1 MDRYQFEDL
10 ISDYIENNLSMNQ
23 RKQVEA
29 YLEENPEAKQQ
40 IESVKQ
46 VMASMKSMPGISTS
60 AEFMNNLNRHITA
73 EKEAKSVVKSTRSFA
88 GYTPLMASLSAVVV
102 IAVVMLGLEFMPESS
117 NQATFTPTMTEQQ
130 INDLPALPAKRTL
143 PPAKQVLPAKT
154 NDSMLAESEEDSTNY
169 DEDTPVKRNFD
180 DKIQLVGDKRP

>member
-10 ISDYIENNLSMNQ
+10 ISDYIENNLSMSQ

-29 YLEENPEAKQQ
+29 YLEENPEAKHQ
-40 IESVKQ
+40 IKSVKQ
-46 VMASMKSMPGISTS
+46 AMASMKSMPGISTS
-60 AEFMNNLNRHITA
+60 AEFMNNLNRRITS

-102 IAVVMLGLEFMPESS
+102 ITVVMLGLEFMPESS
-117 NQATFTPTMTEQQ
+117 NQATFTPAMTEQQ
-130 INDLPALPAKRTL
+130 INDLP
-143 PPAKQVLPAKT
+143 VLPLKT

-169 DEDTPVKRNFD
+169 DEDNPVKRNFD

>member
-10 ISDYIENNLSMNQ
+10 ISDYIENNLSMSQ

-29 YLEENPEAKQQ
+29 YLEENPEAKHQ
-40 IESVKQ
+40 IKSVKQ
-46 VMASMKSMPGISTS
+46 AMASMKSMPGISTS
-60 AEFMNNLNRHITA
+60 AEFMNNLNRRITS
-73 EKEAKSVVKSTRSFA
+73 EKEAKSVVISTRSFA

-117 NQATFTPTMTEQQ
+117 NQATFTPAMTEQQ
-130 INDLPALPAKRTL
+130 INDLP
-143 PPAKQVLPAKT
+143 VLPLKT

>member
-10 ISDYIENNLSMNQ
+10 ISDYIENNLSMSQ

-40 IESVKQ
+40 IKSVKQ

-60 AEFMNNLNRHITA
+60 AEFMNNLNRRITS

-117 NQATFTPTMTEQQ
+117 NQATFTPAMTEQQ
-130 INDLPALPAKRTL
+130 INDLPVL
-143 PPAKQVLPAKT
+143 PPKT
-154 NDSMLAESEEDSTNY
+154 NDSMLAESEEDYTKY

-180 DKIQLVGDKRP
+180 DKIQQVGDKRP

>member
-10 ISDYIENNLSMNQ
+10 ISDYIENNLSMSQ

-40 IESVKQ
+40 IKSVKQ

-60 AEFMNNLNRHITA
+60 AEFMNNLNRHINS
-73 EKEAKSVVKSTRSFA
+73 EKEAKSVVKSTRSFT

-102 IAVVMLGLEFMPESS
+102 IAVVMLGLEFMPEIS
-117 NQATFTPTMTEQQ
+117 NQATFTPAMTEQQ
-130 INDLPALPAKRTL
+130 INDLP
-143 PPAKQVLPAKT
+143 VLPLKT

>member
-10 ISDYIENNLSMNQ
+10 ISDYIENNLSMSQ

-29 YLEENPEAKQQ
+29 YLEENPEAKHQ
-40 IESVKQ
+40 IKSVKQ
-46 VMASMKSMPGISTS
+46 AMASMKSMPGISTS
-60 AEFMNNLNRHITA
+60 AEFMNNLNRRITS

-117 NQATFTPTMTEQQ
+117 NQATFTPAMTEQQ
-130 INDLPALPAKRTL
+130 INDLP
-143 PPAKQVLPAKT
+143 VLPLKT
-154 NDSMLAESEEDSTNY
+154 NDSTLAESEDDSTNY

-180 DKIQLVGDKRP
+180 DKIQQVGNKRP

>member
-29 YLEENPEAKQQ
+29 YLSEHSEAKQQ

-60 AEFMNNLNRHITA
+60 AEFMNNLNRRITS

-117 NQATFTPTMTEQQ
+117 NQATFTPAMSEQQ
-130 INDLPALPAKRTL
+130 INDLP
-143 PPAKQVLPAKT
+143 VLPLKT

>member
-10 ISDYIENNLSMNQ
+10 ISDYIENNLSMSQ

-29 YLEENPEAKQQ
+29 YLEENPEAKHQ
-40 IESVKQ
+40 IKSVKQ
-46 VMASMKSMPGISTS
+46 AMASMKSMPGISTS
-60 AEFMNNLNRHITA
+60 AEFMNNLNRRITS

-102 IAVVMLGLEFMPESS
+102 ITVVMLGLEFMPEIS
-117 NQATFTPTMTEQQ
+117 NQATFTPAMTEQQ
-130 INDLPALPAKRTL
+130 INDLP
-143 PPAKQVLPAKT
+143 VLPLKT

>member
-117 NQATFTPTMTEQQ
+117 NQATFTPAMTDQQ
-130 INDLPALPAKRTL
+130 INDLPALPAK
-143 PPAKQVLPAKT
+143 PVLPANT
-154 NDSMLAESEEDSTNY
+154 NDSMFAESEEDSTNY

>member
-10 ISDYIENNLSMNQ
+10 ISDYIENDLSMSQ

-29 YLEENPEAKQQ
+29 YLEENPEAKHQ
-40 IESVKQ
+40 IKSFKQ
-46 VMASMKSMPGISTS
+46 AMASMKSMPGISTS
-60 AEFMNNLNRHITA
+60 AEFMNNLNRRITS

-117 NQATFTPTMTEQQ
+117 NQATFTPAMTEQQ
-130 INDLPALPAKRTL
+130 INDLP
-143 PPAKQVLPAKT
+143 VLPLKT

>member
-10 ISDYIENNLSMNQ
+10 ISDYIENNLSMSQ

-29 YLEENPEAKQQ
+29 YLEENPEAKHQ
-40 IESVKQ
+40 IKSVKQ
-46 VMASMKSMPGISTS
+46 AMASMKSMPGISTS
-60 AEFMNNLNRHITA
+60 AEFMNNLNRRITS

-117 NQATFTPTMTEQQ
+117 NQATFTPAMTEQQ
-130 INDLPALPAKRTL
+130 INDLPVL
-143 PPAKQVLPAKT
+143 PPKT

-169 DEDTPVKRNFD
+169 DEDTPVKRYFANE
-180 DKIQLVGDKRP
+180 IQLVGDKRP

>member
-10 ISDYIENNLSMNQ
+10 ISDYIENNLSMSQ

-40 IESVKQ
+40 IKSFKQ

-60 AEFMNNLNRHITA
+60 AEFMNNLNRRITS

-117 NQATFTPTMTEQQ
+117 NQATFTPAMTEQQ
-130 INDLPALPAKRTL
+130 INDLP
-143 PPAKQVLPAKT
+143 VLPLKT

>member
-10 ISDYIENNLSMNQ
+10 ISDYIENNLSMSQ

-29 YLEENPEAKQQ
+29 YLEENPEAKYQ
-40 IESVKQ
+40 IKSVKQ
-46 VMASMKSMPGISTS
+46 AMASMKSMPGISTS

-102 IAVVMLGLEFMPESS
+102 IAVVMLGLEFMPDSS
-117 NQATFTPTMTEQQ
+117 NQATFTPAMTEQQ
-130 INDLPALPAKRTL
+130 INDLP
-143 PPAKQVLPAKT
+143 VLPLKT